1 MKDNDERLGLSVLE
15 ALFELAQADIPAT
28 PEALA
33 DWLDAPE
40 PQLRD
45 LLTRLDAQG
54 LIDAGRTRLTMKG
67 LVLALS
73 TAGTTKLARRAA

>member
-1 MKDNDERLGLSVLE
+1 MKDNDEQRGLSVLE
-15 ALFELAQADIPAT
+15 ALYELARGDIRAT

-33 DWLDAPE
+33 DWLETSE
-40 PQLRD
+40 PDLRD

-54 LIDAGRTRLTMKG
+54 LVDASRTRLTMKG

-73 TAGTTKLARRAA
+73 KVGTRKQARRAA

>member
-15 ALFELAQADIPAT
+15 ALFELAQADIPAN

-33 DWLDAPE
+33 DWLNAPE
-40 PQLRD
+40 SQLRD

-54 LIDAGRTRLTMKG
+54 LVDAGRTRLTMKG

-73 TAGTTKLARRAA
+73 RAGTTKLARRAA

>member
-15 ALFELAQADIPAT
+15 ALYELAQADIPAT
-28 PEALA
+28 PTALA
-33 DWLDAPE
+33 DWLNAPE

-54 LIDAGRTRLTMKG
+54 LVDAERTRLTMKG

-73 TAGTTKLARRAA
+73 TAGSTKLARRAA

>member
-15 ALFELAQADIPAT
+15 ALYELAQADIPAT
-28 PEALA
+28 PKALA
-33 DWLDAPE
+33 DWLNAPE

-54 LIDAGRTRLTMKG
+54 LVDAERTRLTRKG

-73 TAGTTKLARRAA
+73 TAGSTKLARRAA